1 MTHATLAENALVDD
15 GNPRRR
21 REVDVD
27 ALALNHEVHGQTGA
41 HKRRFLKRFKAID
54 RIPVDPLHQIAG
66 LKPGS
71 RSRGARLYPANAS
84 HMLNSPEGHEHAGEN
99 DERQYEICN
108 RPGEHDRR
116 AVAQGLT
123 SERQR
128 AVDRWIHVGA
138 LADARGVGVA
148 VKLDISAKRER
159 ADPPP
164 GAARVHAREQ
174 LMAEAERKRV
184 DFDPAPPA
192 DEIVAQFVHGDDQA
206 QDYDERNY
214 VPSEPSKE
222 VGDRVHARHLRRLQ
236 VWVPHRRAAGG
247 RMVTERL
254 LWRKSVLTPRDL
266 PSYLSRY
273 GELRALPQC
282 QPERSTRRSRSLRRA
297 FLRQGGRCRRNRFVD
312 QGTPQR
318 PLHWRR

>member
-84 HMLNSPEGHEHAGEN
+84 HMLNSPEGHEHAAEN

-108 RPGEHDRR
+108 RPCEHDRR

-138 LADARGVGVA
+138 LAAARGVGVA
-148 VKLDISAKRER
+148 VKLHISAKRQC

-164 GAARVHAREQ
+164 GAARVHPREQ

-184 DFDPAPPA
+184 DFDAAPSA
-192 DEIVAQFVHGDDQA
+192 DQIVAQLVHGDDQA
-206 QDYDERNY
+206 QDDNERDD
-214 VPSEPSKE
+214 VPPEPSQE
-222 VGDRVHARHLRRLQ
+222 VCDRVHSRHLRPPGLGAASANG
-236 VWVPHRRAAGG
+236 PRAMGS
-247 RMVTERL
+247 EL
-254 LWRKSVLTPRDL
+254 LLCRQDRLTPRDS

-273 GELRALPQC
+273 GKLPTLPQC
-282 QPERSTRRSRSLRRA
+282 PPGGSTRRPRSSRPV
-297 FLRQGGRCRRNRFVD
+297 FLLQGA
-312 QGTPQR
+312 
-318 PLHWRR
+318 